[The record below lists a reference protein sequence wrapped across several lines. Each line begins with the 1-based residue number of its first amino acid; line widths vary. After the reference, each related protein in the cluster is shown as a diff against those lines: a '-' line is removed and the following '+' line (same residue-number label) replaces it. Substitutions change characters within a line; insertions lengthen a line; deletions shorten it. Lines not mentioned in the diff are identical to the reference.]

1 MPLISFIIPYY
12 NIPLPLVEDCLKS
25 IINVKMDKGER
36 EIIVVD
42 DGAECDIC
50 EKLSTICGDIVYIRQ
65 ENGGLSVARNTGIEA
80 AKGKYIQFVDA
91 DDMLVPEVYSQ
102 CVEKLEQA
110 DADLLMFRYTGSNVC
125 KSAVLWIGPV
135 KGAAYM
141 SRNNLRA
148 SACGY
153 VFKKE
158 LLGDLRFF
166 PGTYHEDEE
175 FTPQLVV
182 KAKTLYETQGQAYFY
197 RLRSESITTARNDA
211 HTEKRLNDVERIL
224 VALSDFSHKLS
235 GEAYK
240 GMARRVEQLT
250 MDYIYNVLRLQND
263 RHRIKERL
271 ATLRRQELYPLP
283 RRRYTLAYTCFRLLA
298 NSRLGLRLLA
308 FIAVRKSS
316 SR

>member
-12 NIPLPLVEDCLKS
+12 NVPLPLVEDCLKS
-25 IINVKMDKGER
+25 ILGVEMDKGER

-42 DGAECDIC
+42 DGSERDIC

-102 CVEKLEQA
+102 CVDNLKHT
-110 DADLLMFRYTGSNVC
+110 DADLLMFRYTSCNVC
-125 KSAVLWIGPV
+125 KSAVLWTGPV
-135 KGAAYM
+135 KGAVYM
-141 SRNNLRA
+141 SNNNLRA

-153 VFKKE
+153 VFKRE

-182 KAKTLYETQGQAYFY
+182 RANTLYETQGQAYFY
-197 RLRSESITTARNDA
+197 RLRSESITTTRNEA

-224 VALSDFSHKLS
+224 GVLSEFSQKLY
-235 GEAYK
+235 GEAHT
-240 GMARRVEQLT
+240 GMRRRVEQLT
-250 MDYIYNVLRLQND
+250 MDYIYNMLRLQND
-263 RHRIKERL
+263 RQKIEKRL
-271 ATLRRQELYPLP
+271 ATLRRHKLYPLP
-283 RRRYTLAYTCFRLLA
+283 RRSYTRAYTWFRMLA
-298 NSRLGLRLLA
+298 NCRLGLRLLA
-308 FIAVRKSS
+308 FIAVRA
-316 SR
+316 RRFR